1 MSSKLFNHTTKDGG
15 VTLQIRKVSPL
26 VATEIR
32 KKFPAPRPPMTK
44 VDYGDGN
51 FEMEP
56 NADHP
61 SHKMALEDYQLM
73 LEEKVRR
80 AYLKLGCVSV
90 PDMELVG
97 NTRAALLEIGID
109 LSAESDEF
117 VFINYVAV
125 ASSDDYNDLIQAII
139 NRSVPAEADIKAAS
153 DTFQPNVQG

>member
-32 KKFPAPRPPMTK
+32 KKFPAPRPPMTR

-56 NADHP
+56 NPDHP
-61 SHKMALEDYQLM
+61 SHKMALEDYQLL

-80 AYLKLGCVSV
+80 AYLKLGCVVV
-90 PDMELVG
+90 PDVELVG
-97 NTRAALLEIGID
+97 ITRAAMMDVGID
-109 LSAESDEF
+109 ISSESDDF

-125 ASSDDYNDLIQAII
+125 ASADDYSDLIQAII
-139 NRSVPAEADIKAAS
+139 NRSVPSEVDIKAAS
-153 DTFQPNVQG
+153 DTFQPNL

>member
-1 MSSKLFNHTTKDGG
+1 MSSKLFTHVTKDGG

-56 NADHP
+56 NPDHP
-61 SHKMALEDYQLM
+61 SHKIALEDYQLM

-80 AYLKLGCVSV
+80 AYLKLGCIAV
-90 PDMELVG
+90 PDLEQVK
-97 NTRAALLEIGID
+97 NTRVAMDEIGID
-109 LSAESDEF
+109 LSADSDEF
-117 VFINYVAV
+117 VFINYCAV
-125 ASSDDYNDLIQAII
+125 SSAEDYNDLIQAII
-139 NRSVPAEADIKAAS
+139 NRSVPTEADIKAAS
-153 DTFQPNVQG
+153 DTFQPDIQG